1 MNVPAAFDPQYALLG
16 STAGALDEIHI
27 CAGMGLT
34 ACALMFMPSS
44 VRALMVPAQSPHLQW
59 RSQQSWYGEAPK
71 FGNVRIQD
79 SGPSLINGEEFRLAD
94 EVFASHVAIFGHDP
108 FLYAQLRVLII
119 LYDYFA
125 NHPTRMCRNFFFH
138 GSDKAMGWHNYGYIY
153 NFLLGRMSGEIRAM
167 LEVGTGK
174 DRSGPDLTT
183 GVSGAPGVSFGA
195 WKECFPMAA
204 IFTAEPNAH
213 IAHQETQVETYWVD
227 QTNPKTIEQLF
238 ESIGLR
244 HFELIIDDGLHS
256 FQANRMLMD
265 RAYRRVADGGL
276 YIIEDVTSVDIPQWE
291 AYLASARCN
300 AAIVRIPHPT
310 NTFDNCIVLIRGG
323 QRMVRPTNEFHQ
335 DDVAVGRPDARSH
348 ELIKAQGRAHAR
360 YRQRSLTTDRASQVR
375 LGRLRSRLVSTP
387 ISRRA
392 TMVSPDDP
400 EAVLRFYLVTGQQ
413 IGHSPNMYFDEAW
426 YLRQYPE
433 PRRPFV
439 TDNTPPAST
448 STAASATAGARHIG
462 YTMTTST
469 ACQAKN

>member
-1 MNVPAAFDPQYALLG
+1 VMNVPAAFDPQYALLG

-335 DDVAVGRPDARSH
+335 DDVSVGRPG
-348 ELIKAQGRAHAR
+348 AQPQAD
-360 YRQRSLTTDRASQVR
+360 Q
-375 LGRLRSRLVSTP
+375 
-387 ISRRA
+387 
-392 TMVSPDDP
+392 SP
-400 EAVLRFYLVTGQQ
+400 
-413 IGHSPNMYFDEAW
+413 
-426 YLRQYPE
+426 
-433 PRRPFV
+433 
-439 TDNTPPAST
+439 
-448 STAASATAGARHIG
+448 GAR
-462 YTMTTST
+462 
-469 ACQAKN
+469 AC